1 MNNTNRWVKM
11 YQSPNLEFVVNQSIW
26 FEGEAKFADVILPAC
41 TNFERTD
48 ISEWAGLG
56 GYGHH
61 GQQQL
66 NHRVIVFQ
74 APAIE
79 PQGESKSDF
88 WIFNELCKP
97 LGLANYFSEG
107 CQRDRLGQARL
118 SRLRPAEND
127 VVEEISQARLF
138 RGAGREGEAARAGVV
153 PLVLREPQEGRA
165 GGAAAAVRLHR
176 GIFARVADA
185 VRQARI
191 RVQFASA
198 LQRPGAAADRQ
209 IRAVMGGRAFRR
221 IVRALS
227 AATAHAALEIF
238 VPHPG
243 RRQGFVPA
251 QHRGPSRQG
260 RRLLLLD
267 RAPECRRRQGAR
279 HQQARPDQ
287 GVQRPRRGDL
297 CGAADAAAAARR
309 GAWL

>member
-1 MNNTNRWVKM
+1 M

-74 APAIE
+74 APAIK
-79 PQGESKSDF
+79 PLGESKSDF

-107 CQRDRLGQARL
+107 VNEIDWVKRVFD
-118 SRLRPAEND
+118 RLRPAEAHL
-127 VVEEISQARLF
+127 VEEIPASAAISSCRPRRRSCAR
-138 RGAGREGEAARAGVV
+138 RCRSAGSGRTARRTCRRRSRCRPTTPRNICAGCR
-153 PLVLREPQEGRA
+153 PSPASSNSSAIQPQ
-165 GGAAAAVRLHR
+165 
-176 GIFARVADA
+176 
-185 VRQARI
+185 
-191 RVQFASA
+191 A
-198 LQRPGAAADRQ
+198 LQRSGAAADRQ

-221 IVRALS
+221 TVRALS
-227 AATAHAALEIF
+227 AAAADAALEIF

-243 RRQGFVPA
+243 RRQGLA
-251 QHRGPSRQG
+251 SCSTSRTIASRSTAITTG
-260 RRLLLLD
+260 SC
-267 RAPECRRRQGAR
+267 A
-279 HQQARPDQ
+279 
-287 GVQRPRRGDL
+287 
-297 CGAADAAAAARR
+297 
-309 GAWL
+309 